1 MGPRLFNLPILLALA
16 YVGMGYCSWIV
27 ALTILRHQNRAV
39 SGRMTFL
46 VPLFASFVMMA
57 WDLSMEPV
65 WTNIDRAWTWRNG
78 GPYFGVPVS
87 NFLGWF
93 LTVYVFYQ
101 LFALY
106 LRDRAAIPCRD
117 AYWRLAI
124 IFYGLSAVGNL
135 LVAVPVWMPKVIV
148 DASDRSWMVSHILW
162 ASHLVSV
169 FVMMPLALIAW
180 TGTSAGITAESYD
193 SAISSA

>member
-46 VPLFASFVMMA
+46 VPLFASFVMVA

-162 ASHLVSV
+162 ASHLASV